1 MELNVGTVIAGIDL
15 VVGIVIVFL
24 YVKILGSLT
33 RKQLKGSTMYWAS
46 TLLFL
51 TAFIYVIHAGVE
63 VAGLG
68 EGLYAV
74 TGLVATILLG
84 FTLVV
89 IDIITQMLG
98 VHS

>member
-1 MELNVGTVIAGIDL
+1 MELNAGTVIAGIDL